1 MDSVLAATGSGVH
14 DILSPGHELIGGLSL
29 LTDGQWFWYS
39 DLAHYVE
46 RHHVTLD
53 ERFIQHA
60 RSRNWAPPQLTRA
73 ELVGIE
79 EAVFDN
85 EGA

>member
-1 MDSVLAATGSGVH
+1 M
-14 DILSPGHELIGGLSL
+14 
-29 LTDGQWFWYS
+29 LTDGQWLWYS

-46 RHHVTLD
+46 RYHVTLD

-60 RSRNWAPPQLTRA
+60 RNQHWTPPQLTPA
-73 ELVGIE
+73 ELADIE
-79 EAVFDN
+79 AAFHDD